1 MANAPEN
8 KPLLRRLMSAMLN
21 FGIANVMTKTIGFF
35 LIPLYTQYLTPEDY
49 GIVEICASFSAFAIV
64 FMRLGVPGSVL
75 RFYFDYKDDESAFI
89 DYITT
94 IHRLLLASAVV
105 IGIIMAIM
113 SFMFSE
119 SLLSGV
125 LFFPF
130 IALVLLNSAFA
141 SNSDLQKRLLQSKE
155 DTAYMAKL
163 NIATAVLGIGITI
176 LFVVGFEMGALGLIL
191 SQSVTTC
198 LFFVQAQFYLKK
210 YISGKFR
217 PKMIV
222 SSLRYGVALLPH
234 HLFAVLAPFLSKG
247 ILNYKESLAALGIYS
262 LALRFMQPLDILYS
276 IFNKAFNPIYFSLR
290 KNNEDQ
296 KIKRVYVSV
305 WYVAIFV
312 FALAILVLPSIIPLI
327 TPQRFHESS
336 KLIPILGVGFIGQ
349 IAYMFFLQERF
360 YDKKTKF
367 VSIITGL
374 GLVVNL
380 VVTLLTVNQF
390 GVYSIA
396 VAYSSGF
403 ITWAIAAYIFSDK
416 HFVKYISLSKIF
428 TGVILVALTLLV
440 STYASINAYTIR
452 ILALIILMLLILA
465 INYKEVSKL
474 LYLQKNK

>member
-1 MANAPEN
+1 
-8 KPLLRRLMSAMLN
+8 MLN
-21 FGIANVMTKTIGFF
+21 FGIANVMTKAIGFF
-35 LIPLYTQYLTPEDY
+35 LIPVYTQYLTPQDY

-94 IHRLLLASAVV
+94 IHRLLIASSIV
-105 IGIIMAIM
+105 IGLIMALLSVI
-113 SFMFSE
+113 FSE

-125 LFFPF
+125 LFVPF
-130 IALVLLNSAFA
+130 IALVLINSAFSA
-141 SNSDLQKRLLQSKE
+141 NNDLQKRLLQSKE

-163 NIATAVLGIGITI
+163 NIATASLGIGITI
-176 LFVVGFEMGALGLIL
+176 LFVVVFEMGALGLIL
-191 SQSVTTC
+191 SQSVTTF
-198 LFFVQAQFYLKK
+198 LFFVQSQFYLRK
-210 YISGKFR
+210 YVSGKFR

-222 SSLRYGVALLPH
+222 SSLKYGVALLPH

-262 LALRFMQPLDILYS
+262 LALRFMQPLDIIYD
-276 IFNKAFNPIYFSLR
+276 IFNKSFAPIYFSLR
-290 KNNEDQ
+290 KNKEDQ
-296 KIKRVYVSV
+296 KIRSVYISV
-305 WYVAIFV
+305 WYIAIFI
-312 FALAILVLPSIIPLI
+312 FASAALILPTIIPLI

-336 KLIPILGVGFIGQ
+336 NLIPILTLGFMGQ

-374 GLVVNL
+374 GLAVNL
-380 VVTLLTVNQF
+380 TVTALTVNQF

-403 ITWAIAAYIFSDK
+403 ITWAITAYLFSDK
-416 HFVKYISLSKIF
+416 HFLNYISLKTIF
-428 TGVILVALTLLV
+428 FGVLIIIPIFLVATYTANDAYLIRTLALMALAALTLAFNYQRFRKVL
-440 STYASINAYTIR
+440 SIV
-452 ILALIILMLLILA
+452 
-465 INYKEVSKL
+465 KK
-474 LYLQKNK
+474 